1 MTGRTLDWPLKNA
14 KSCPA
19 RVEAN
24 AEAKGYYLVEYKGG
38 LLPALTGG
46 DAASGLG
53 APERV
58 DLIGDVETISGA
70 GKIPASDALGLVQAF
85 HNDPERLV
93 LQRALGVAVSI
104 HENFV
109 PASLEPNYHRFLL
122 RNFQAR
128 ARELGWMSG
137 AGESDD
143 VRLLRPPLVSAVATD
158 GGDRI
163 WPGKPGHSPTSGF
176 RTTAVFLR
184 TCSARFSPPPR
195 YDGGLELFNR
205 FLAAFQKTG
214 DRQEKGRLINAMR
227 AFHDRAAIEAGLQAV
242 LTKQI
247 PLETGFPLLISAG
260 QGFSDTRG
268 LPFEFI
274 QAHFDQIVSGHP
286 SIFGNDLGAYLP
298 YSGQSF
304 CDAESRNQLQAFF
317 GPLVANTRAP
327 RATWRRCWKESTC
340 AWPGRRR
347 RDRASRL
354 FLEKY

>member
-158 GGDRI
+158 GGDQDLAREARTLTDQ
-163 WPGKPGHSPTSGF
+163 WLQDPQRYSSG
-176 RTTAVFLR
+176 R
-184 TCSARFSPPPR
+184 ARRGSHHRRVRWRSRALQPLP
-195 YDGGLELFNR
+195 
-205 FLAAFQKTG
+205 AAFQKTG

-227 AFHDRAAIEAGLQAV
+227 LSTTA
-242 LTKQI
+242 
-247 PLETGFPLLISAG
+247 PLSKPVFRP
-260 QGFSDTRG
+260 
-268 LPFEFI
+268 
-274 QAHFDQIVSGHP
+274 
-286 SIFGNDLGAYLP
+286 
-298 YSGQSF
+298 
-304 CDAESRNQLQAFF
+304 C
-317 GPLVANTRAP
+317 
-327 RATWRRCWKESTC
+327 
-340 AWPGRRR
+340 
-347 RDRASRL
+347 
-354 FLEKY
+354 